1 MRAMVASGQVP
12 FCVEEGRL
20 MFRGCIQ
27 LFHKAIKVVC
37 SAAGEDTSQHG
48 RNVIAAALK
57 TKGVDLKSEGERNAD
72 EDGEDVSGA
81 VF

>member
-1 MRAMVASGQVP
+1 MRNMVASGQVP
-12 FCVEEGRL
+12 FCADKERL
-20 MFRGCIQ
+20 LFRGCIQ
-27 LFHKAIKVVC
+27 LFHKAVEVVR

-48 RNVIAAALK
+48 RNVVAAALK